1 MRSSLILAFV
11 FLRGIEAQSASA
23 SAFEA
28 SVAKQQASIAVQQLS
43 LRNQAHAAPAF
54 PGSFFVLEA
63 KLPPIPVVAAIFD
76 CDPVPSSTIEPLIEN
91 AAAQQGLSPN
101 LLHAVIR
108 QESAFYPCAV
118 SAKGALGL
126 MQLMPATADDLGV
139 RDPFDPQEN
148 VDGGARL
155 LKRLMDRYA
164 GDLNRVLGAYN
175 AGPARVDAAN
185 GIPQIP
191 ETMHY
196 IETILGNLVPN
207 SPGSK

>member
-1 MRSSLILAFV
+1 MPLSLILATIL
-11 FLRGIEAQSASA
+11 LRGIQAQSAST
-23 SAFEA
+23 SAQEA
-28 SVAKQQASIAVQQLS
+28 SVARQQASIAVQRAS
-43 LRNQAHAAPAF
+43 LPHPPAGNRAHAAPA
-54 PGSFFVLEA
+54 PPDAFFVLEA
-63 KLPPIPVVAAIFD
+63 ALPPNAVATAFD
-76 CDPVPSSTIEPLIEN
+76 CDPVPGSTIKPLIED
-91 AAAQQGLSPN
+91 AAAKQGLSPN

-175 AGPARVDAAN
+175 AGPSRVDAAN

-196 IETILGNLVPN
+196 VETILGNL
-207 SPGSK
+207 GAK

>member
-1 MRSSLILAFV
+1 MRLSLILATI
-11 FLRGIEAQSASA
+11 FLRGLEAQSASA

-28 SVAKQQASIAVQQLS
+28 SVARQQASIAVQQAS
-43 LRNQAHAAPAF
+43 LLNQAHAAPAR
-54 PGSFFVLEA
+54 PGAFFVLESTVA
-63 KLPPIPVVAAIFD
+63 SNPIAAPAFD
-76 CDPVPSSTIEPLIEN
+76 CDPVPSSTIEPLIED
-91 AAAQQGLSPN
+91 AAAKQGLSPN

-118 SAKGALGL
+118 SPKGALGL
-126 MQLMPATADDLGV
+126 MQLMPATADDLGIH
-139 RDPFDPQEN
+139 DPFDPQEN
-148 VDGGARL
+148 VEGGARL
-155 LKRLMDRYA
+155 LRRLMDRYA

-196 IETILGNLVPN
+196 VETILGNL
-207 SPGSK
+207 GSK

>member
-1 MRSSLILAFV
+1 MRSCLILASI
-11 FLRGIEAQSASA
+11 FLRGIQAQSASA

-28 SVAKQQASIAVQQLS
+28 SVARQQASIALQQAS
-43 LRNQAHAAPAF
+43 LGNQAHAAPAR
-54 PGSFFVLEA
+54 PGSFFVLEST
-63 KLPPIPVVAAIFD
+63 LPPSPVPAAAFD
-76 CDPVPSSTIEPLIEN
+76 CDPVPDSTIEPLIEN
-91 AAAQQGLSPN
+91 AAAKQGLSPA

-139 RDPFDPQEN
+139 QDPLDPQEN

-155 LKRLMDRYA
+155 LRRLMDRYS

-175 AGPARVDAAN
+175 AGPGRVDAAD

-196 IETILGNLVPN
+196 VETILGNLGLK
-207 SPGSK
+207 PGSK